1 MKRIMLGLCI
11 VLSALRIEGAERPLR
26 EQIDERIAQAYPR
39 EKVTPAP
46 LTTDAEFIRRVYLDL
61 IGCIPTAQETRAF
74 LNDSSADKRAR
85 LIDTLLV
92 DARYAQHMADLWDM
106 ILFGRNPPG
115 YDTDKRQGIQTWL
128 REQFAANTPYD
139 KIAAAILKAEGNTL
153 DQGPP
158 TFLLQYRNQPE
169 DATEAIT
176 QIFLGV
182 QLQCARCHDHP
193 FEPWKQVDFYGMA
206 AFIARLEVVTVGKEK
221 DLTKYAI
228 GEKNSGD
235 ILFTGPAK
243 DQTPGKKGDPIRP
256 RFLLGDELSEPA
268 LPVGY
273 KEAKFEANKPP
284 PAPTFSRKDQLAAW
298 VTRAENPF
306 FARAVANRL
315 WALLLGRG
323 LVHPVDNMSPAN
335 KPSHPELLDELTH
348 WLVAHAFDVR
358 GLLREV
364 ANSRTYQLASRSSNG
379 EQFPRWFESAR
390 MRPLS
395 AEELIESWRTATG
408 YEEVEKSAAN
418 KSPRTGRF
426 RPLESGYMLRF
437 FGQPNT
443 GTGDF
448 QGGLAEHLYLNNG
461 PLSQLLVDGPG
472 SLMAAVTQKDTPLDA
487 RVEHLY
493 LSLLSR
499 LPSDVER
506 ARFVEYVRDEGK
518 TPGERWREAT
528 WALMTSSEFRFN
540 H

>member
-1 MKRIMLGLCI
+1 MKRTIFILC
-11 VLSALRIEGAERPLR
+11 VALNILRVDAAERPLR
-26 EQIDERIAQAYPR
+26 EQIDERVAQAWPR
-39 EKVTPAP
+39 EKVSPAP
-46 LTTDAEFIRRVYLDL
+46 ATTDAEFIRRVYLDL
-61 IGCIPTAQETRAF
+61 VGCIPTADETRAF
-74 LNDSSADKRAR
+74 LNDSSADKRSR
-85 LIDTLLV
+85 LIDTLLA

-115 YDTDKRQGIQTWL
+115 YDTDKRQGIQNWL

-158 TFLLQYRNQPE
+158 TFFLQYRNQPE

-221 DLTKYAI
+221 ELTKYAI
-228 GEKNSGD
+228 GEKNTGD

-268 LPVGY
+268 MPSGY
-273 KEAKFEANKPP
+273 KEVKFEANKPP
-284 PAPTFSRKDQLAAW
+284 PAPTFSRKDQLATW

-306 FARAVANRL
+306 FARAIANRL

-348 WLVAHAFDVR
+348 WLVAHQFDIR

-364 ANSRTYQLASRSSNG
+364 ANSRTYQLASRGSSS

-390 MRPLS
+390 IRPLS
-395 AEELIESWRTATG
+395 AEELVESWRAATG
-408 YEEVEKSAAN
+408 FEVVEKTAAA
-418 KSPRTGRF
+418 KSQRPGRF

-461 PLSQLLVDGPG
+461 PLSQLLVEGPG
-472 SLMAAVTQKDTPLDA
+472 GLMAAVTNKSTPLEA

-493 LSLLSR
+493 LAMLSR
-499 LPSDVER
+499 LPNDTER
-506 ARFVEYVRDEGK
+506 AKFVDYVRDEGK
-518 TPGERWREAT
+518 TPAERWREAA